1 MLGLRVASNA
11 YAQMRSLTHSF
22 CSRYVHAPSL
32 THPLNSFVGLCP
44 PYSLRSQ
51 DVWCSGASTGIA
63 ASAAAINL
71 FQVSGGA
78 ESPALSDKT
87 VFPNF
92 LRVVP
97 STSARGVLFADL
109 CVAAG
114 IPYVGVIADW
124 STESKKLFSQPSVDV
139 FADAVAARDN
149 LTIAFSDT
157 VTSMGTSDEEVDQVV
172 NKLLRSGVRIVY
184 LPTDSRLQDQIVC
197 AAHKQLVQHV
207 GPEHNGFVWMVDN
220 NNIVKVRNDAD
231 LAAAKC
237 TLAEWTAASR
247 GIVCAQVGTP
257 EYALPEPNGRLPA
270 AWYRKYKAR
279 VVTYNTTEQPTVA
292 MPSPYAEFNYDS
304 VWMWAL
310 AIDKMLKGTT
320 MTSAFPLSKLAFP
333 AVAEANVAGALKTH
347 LKGTSFDGA
356 SGRVTIVSKTQDRGS
371 VSFVVA
377 QTTHTQGVRRAFA
390 TYSQAT
396 GNFSAQDFNA
406 SGGTGFDITW
416 PTLDGGP
423 PTVLTK
429 FTRRAPIAT
438 SITPTSIDPL
448 GGQQI
453 TIKGLNFVPV
463 DLGFAVTL
471 RETNTRTGVDASEVI
486 CAAVVFVSESEARCT
501 PPAGVGEFTVLL
513 RTTEHPGDDG
523 TQQLAATFSYL
534 VPQIT
539 TLSRLWIAGHEGS
552 TVSVLGNYFNPGS
565 TLCRLGEFSESVSAV
580 VVDKRHIHCTV
591 TQRESPST
599 LLYVSNDGGKRW
611 VSGLIY
617 LQDAKNFEWFNGSTT
632 VPVTITTIYDQIHIA
647 AMIPYPAN
655 TSNYNNVVEAIHAGA
670 RTAQQSGYLS
680 ESNLTVHIVE
690 SKRDPKIA
698 PERVEALVLS
708 IPKLV
713 GILGDWTTSSIPVAL
728 DVSNKH
734 NMPMISYDARGSQ
747 LTDKVRMPYFVRTSP
762 SNANVA
768 EALSRL
774 FTRFKWRRLAL
785 LSTGGIF
792 TRDKA
797 HQIKAAYSGEV
808 MYDAD
813 GVGEH
818 LFPGLE
824 ASPNSAD
831 IDLLAKNEVLVRHV
845 REIKKRG
852 IRVIFINTGSR
863 EAAVHT
869 AVLQAL
875 EAEGCTA
882 SGYAIIAMAWSL
894 ANPPPPASAGE
905 LQIRLGLQPCRG
917 PWCPPCPETKKT
929 TGAKHDATK
938 CMQFGFPM
946 AGVWQADPACC
957 SVYASAG
964 CAPGWDLSPGEK
976 CGLNG
981 GKVKVVCMPAP
992 CDPSRISAQAHDA
1005 MYLMIRGLVP
1015 ALTGGDAGIDF
1026 LNNVGDARM
1035 RAMQGLRSVDVSWD
1049 AGATGV
1055 LGIND
1060 NSNGKAYVRSVS
1072 CTPSLDS
1079 RCLLTIFCVYLLAR
1093 CFLTTF
1099 AFLCYLARL
1108 AFLDRTPRHVA
1119 RPKEWPVLVYS
1130 LQC

>member
-1 MLGLRVASNA
+1 MLGLRVASSA
-11 YAQMRSLTHSF
+11 YAQMRSLTRSF
-22 CSRYVHAPSL
+22 CSLYTYVHAPSL
-32 THPLNSFVGLCP
+32 THPLNSFVGLRP
-44 PYSLRSQ
+44 PDSLRSQ

-92 LRVVP
+92 LRTVA
-97 STSARGVLFADL
+97 SSSARGDLFADL

-124 STESKKLFSQPSVDV
+124 STDTNKVFSQPAVDI
-139 FADAVAARDN
+139 FADAVAAKDN

-157 VTSMGTSDEEVDQVV
+157 ITSLGTPDEEINQVV
-172 NKLLRSGVRIVY
+172 YKLLRSGVRIVY
-184 LPTDSRLQDQIVC
+184 LPFLNSQHQDQIVC
-197 AAHKQLVQHV
+197 AAHKQLVQHI

-220 NNIVKVRNDAD
+220 AMIVKVRNDAD
-231 LAAAKC
+231 LTAAKC

-247 GIVCAQVGTP
+247 GMVCAQVGIP
-257 EYALPEPNGRLPA
+257 ADALPEPNGRLPA
-270 AWYRKYKAR
+270 AWYKEYKAR
-279 VVTYNTTEQPTVA
+279 VVTYNTTERPTVA
-292 MPSPYAEFNYDS
+292 TPSPYAEFNYDS

-310 AIDKMLKGTT
+310 ALDKMLKGTA

-396 GNFSAQDFNA
+396 GNFSAKDFNA
-406 SGGTGFDITW
+406 NGGTGFDIAW
-416 PTLDGGP
+416 PTLDGEP

-429 FTRRAPIAT
+429 FRRRAPIAT

-448 GGQQI
+448 GGQEI
-453 TIKGLNFVPV
+453 TIKGLNFVPL

-513 RTTEHPGDDG
+513 RTTENPGDDG
-523 TQQLAATFSYL
+523 TQQLAATVSYF
-534 VPQIT
+534 VPRIT

-565 TLCRLGEFSESVSAV
+565 TLCRLGEFSESSVAE
-580 VVDKRHIHCTV
+580 VVDRRYIHCFLM
-591 TQRESPST
+591 QRESPST

-617 LQDAKNFEWFNGSTT
+617 LEDAKNFEWFNGSTS
-632 VPVTITTIYDQIHIA
+632 VPVTISTIYDQIHIA
-647 AMIPYPAN
+647 AMVPYPAN

-690 SKRDPKIA
+690 SKRDPKTA

-728 DVSNKH
+728 TVSNRH

-762 SNANVA
+762 SNVNVA
-768 EALSRL
+768 EALSQL

-792 TRDKA
+792 TRDQVR
-797 HQIKAAYSGEV
+797 QIKAAYSGEV
-808 MYDAD
+808 VYDAD
-813 GVGEH
+813 GLGEH
-818 LFPGLE
+818 LFPDLE
-824 ASPNSAD
+824 ASPNGAD

-852 IRVIFINTGSR
+852 VRVIFINTGSR

-917 PWCPPCPETKKT
+917 PWCPPSCPETKKSK
-929 TGAKHDATK
+929 GAKHDATK

-957 SVYASAG
+957 SLYAIAG
-964 CAPGWDLSPGEK
+964 CAPGWDLSSREK

-981 GKVKVVCMPAP
+981 KKDKVVCTPAP
-992 CDPSRISAQAHDA
+992 CDPSPISAQAHDA
-1005 MYLMIRGLVP
+1005 MYLMIRGLEP
-1015 ALTGGDAGIDF
+1015 ALTGGDAGADF
-1026 LNNVGDARM
+1026 LNNIGDARM
-1035 RAMQGLRSVDVSWD
+1035 RAMQSLRIVDVSWD

-1060 NSNGKAYVRSVS
+1060 YSNGTVYVH
-1072 CTPSLDS
+1072 
-1079 RCLLTIFCVYLLAR
+1079 LLQ
-1093 CFLTTF
+1093 
-1099 AFLCYLARL
+1099 
-1108 AFLDRTPRHVA
+1108 P
-1119 RPKEWPVLVYS
+1119 YS
-1130 LQC
+1130 LYRGP